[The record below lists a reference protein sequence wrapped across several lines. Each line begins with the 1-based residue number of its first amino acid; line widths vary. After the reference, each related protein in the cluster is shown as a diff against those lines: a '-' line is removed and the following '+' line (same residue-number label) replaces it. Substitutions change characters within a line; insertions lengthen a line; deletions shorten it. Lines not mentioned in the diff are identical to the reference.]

1 MATTHG
7 DLAEEAARQ
16 EHDEREAFAAKVERM
31 FPNIT
36 GKERFEFLNWF
47 REQATVEVEKMSLST
62 ARVNVLHAVAYCPDY
77 KIDRERDS
85 ENIDTLIERIVA
97 PADWPGWGP
106 AGRRGSL
113 KNIVYRMTQAGLL
126 RSEEGSLHLTGA
138 GAVYIH
144 QKRRFPGSDLAD
156 FWKWETQRGAAPA
169 GTNPF
174 YLSLRGEMQSP
185 PEAYRF
191 GAPGSSVFSSLKDL
205 YSDSD
210 VYNRYMGNQKARDN
224 KRLGDL
230 KAILQAIH
238 ENLLIDCFK
247 FLDDVDRRRMIEDVV
262 RLSGTTN
269 PGSVGR
275 EINHV
280 DSGSYSLR
288 VDKLREVW
296 LDAHPLSEDEP
307 DPEDVIEE
315 LIVRTAWV
323 VLSRLMG
330 HRMNDDYDPTPDT
343 LTERYLRGDHEAI
356 EEVSELFVIVPMEDF
371 YEPDEDIAR
380 GR

>member
-1 MATTHG
+1 MATTHD
-7 DLAEEAARQ
+7 DLAEDAARQ
-16 EHDEREAFAAKVERM
+16 EHDEREAFAVKVERM
-31 FPNIT
+31 FPNLN
-36 GKERFEFLNWF
+36 GKERLEFLGWF
-47 REQATVEVEKMSLST
+47 MKQATVVEKMSLST
-62 ARVNVLHAVAYCPDY
+62 ARVNVLHALGYCPDY
-77 KIDRERDS
+77 KIDQDRDA
-85 ENIDTLIERIVA
+85 ENLDAIIERVVA

-156 FWKWETQRGAAPA
+156 FWKCEMGLATAPA
-169 GTNPF
+169 ATNPF
-174 YLSLRGEMQSP
+174 YLAFMGEMEAP

-191 GAPGSSVFSSLKDL
+191 DTPGSSVFSSLKDL

-210 VYNRYMGNQKARDN
+210 IYNRYMGNQKTRDN
-224 KRLGDL
+224 KRLADL
-230 KAILQAIH
+230 KTILHAIH
-238 ENLLIDCFK
+238 ENELSECFK
-247 FLDDVDRRRMIEDVV
+247 FLDDVDRRRLIRDVV
-262 RLSGTTN
+262 RSSGTTN
-269 PGSVGR
+269 PGSVRR
-275 EINHV
+275 ETNHV
-280 DSGSYSLR
+280 DSGAYAAR
-288 VDKLREVW
+288 IDKLRDVW

-307 DPEDVIEE
+307 DPDDVIGE